1 MKRPTGFV
9 LAVLALSGCM
19 TPVDELRERPP
30 AGTSSL
36 PGGAGNAAYCVAR
49 QLNAWPGNGALPSAT
64 NSVQLTDNGAYV
76 YGTSGANSMW
86 LVDAVNSGG
95 NAALTYRISNWVT
108 APDMAA
114 RLIEGGIAN
123 CRVGG

>member
-1 MKRPTGFV
+1 
-9 LAVLALSGCM
+9 M
-19 TPVDELRERPP
+19 TPVDEMRQLPP
-30 AGTSSL
+30 TGTSSL

-49 QLNAWPGNGALPSAT
+49 QLNAWPGNGTLPSAT
-64 NSVQLTDNGAYV
+64 NTVTLTDDGAYV

-95 NAALTYRISNWVT
+95 NAALTYRISTWVT
-108 APDMAA
+108 SPDMAA

-123 CRVGG
+123 CRIGG